1 MAGLIIRRCLVT
13 VLLLLAVSFLTFL
26 LIELAPGSAF
36 DRYRANPQISGELI
50 QQLEQRYGLDE
61 PFYEQYV
68 NWLWQLLQGDMGYS
82 FVHKRPVSTLIWD
95 AFGNTVF
102 LMLASIL
109 LTWLL
114 ALPMGIYCAVHQ
126 YSWGDQLFSVLAFV
140 GMSIPNFF
148 LCFLLLYGASIVG
161 GWPLGGMTSIGYGG
175 MSWWQRILDL
185 AQHMAIPVVVISTSA
200 MAGLQ
205 RITRGNMLEVLRK
218 QYVTAA
224 RARGIPENRVIYVH
238 ALRNAI
244 NPLIT
249 IFGYQFSTLI
259 SGAAL
264 VEIIVSWPGMGQLML
279 QAVRS
284 QDQFLVV
291 GVVLASGLLLIGG
304 NLIADILLG
313 MVDPRIKLGE
323 TGAQ

>member
-148 LCFLLLYGASIVG
+148 LCFLLLYGVSIVG
-161 GWPLGGMTSIGYGG
+161 GWPLGGMTSIGYAG